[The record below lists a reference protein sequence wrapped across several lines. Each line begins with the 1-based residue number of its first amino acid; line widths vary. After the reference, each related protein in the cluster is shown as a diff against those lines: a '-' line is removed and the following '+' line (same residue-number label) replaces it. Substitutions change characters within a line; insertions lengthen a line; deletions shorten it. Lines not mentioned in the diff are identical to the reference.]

1 MTYKIT
7 YPMILVR
14 LARVAYPVWM
24 YVPDDVHSLLLSFV
38 HEIIFY
44 GME

>member
-24 YVPDDVHSLLLSFV
+24 YVPDDSPFFAVKFCT
-38 HEIIFY
+38 
-44 GME
+44 